1 MSSADSSTITGMQLS
16 LLHCHVCKKLLASN
30 NNQPNT
36 KCSRCGGTIHLRLPD
51 SLNRTWAFLMAS
63 VILYI
68 PANTLPIMA
77 VHKLGEGD
85 AHTIVGGIIALIHG
99 GMYPIAFVVF
109 VASLLVPFLK
119 MLGIAAILISVQRRS
134 RGNPRHKTSIF
145 RIIEFVGRW
154 SMLDVFMVSILVAMV
169 DLGGVATV
177 YAGAGATAFAAVVV
191 FTMLAALS
199 FDPRLIWDNSKDTS
213 REKT

>member
-1 MSSADSSTITGMQLS
+1 MHQ
-16 LLHCHVCKKLLASN
+16 N
-30 NNQPNT
+30 NA
-36 KCSRCGGTIHLRLPD
+36 KCSRCGETIHMRLPD
-51 SLNRTWAFLMAS
+51 SISRSWAFLIAS
-63 VILYI
+63 MILYI

-77 VHKLGEGD
+77 VNKLGEGD
-85 AHTIVGGIIALIHG
+85 PHTIVGGIIALIHG

-119 MLGIAAILISVQRRS
+119 MLGIAALLISVQRSS
-134 RGNPRHKTSIF
+134 RGNLRKKARIF

-169 DLGGVATV
+169 DLGGVAIV

-199 FDPRLIWDNSKDTS
+199 FDPRLIWDNS
-213 REKT
+213 RETK